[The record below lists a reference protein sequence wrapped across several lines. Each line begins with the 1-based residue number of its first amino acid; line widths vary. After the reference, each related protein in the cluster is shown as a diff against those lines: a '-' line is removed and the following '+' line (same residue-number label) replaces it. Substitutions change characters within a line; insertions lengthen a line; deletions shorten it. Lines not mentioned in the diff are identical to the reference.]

1 MTLLIKEL
9 RWFGLLMV
17 TVAVA
22 TGLPGCGSSPD
33 AGKFARVSGKVTF
46 KGEPL
51 ADATVTFAP
60 VDMSN
65 NAEPA
70 EGKTDSAG
78 SYFMTRQTSN
88 DGATI
93 GMNHVVIQKSGPP
106 KPNPLPL
113 NQRGDP
119 QDTEVPG
126 DPLIPEKYFSSASSG
141 LQFDV
146 KAGNNTDANFDLTE

>member
-9 RWFGLLMV
+9 RFFGLLMV
-17 TVAVA
+17 TVVVA
-22 TGLPGCGSSPD
+22 TGLLGCGSPPD
-33 AGKFARVSGKVTF
+33 PGKFATVSGKVSF

-78 SYFMTRQTSN
+78 YYFMSRQSSN
-88 DGATI
+88 DGATT
-93 GMNHVVIQKSGPP
+93 GMNHVVIIKQGPP
-106 KPNPLPL
+106 KPNPLPF
-113 NQRGDP
+113 NKRADP

-126 DPLIPEKYFSSASSG
+126 DSLIPEKYFSSASSG

-146 KAGNNTDANFDLTE
+146 KAGNNTDVNFDLTE